1 MKTKAVLIFACVLA
15 PFSAFAESEALTTL
29 KSGPSVICKDHADR
43 GVCER
48 AINNLMGAVKN
59 ITYLNDTCE
68 ANKAIKEKM
77 DSSLKEQCE
86 TAKEITDYIS
96 SLPMK

>member
-1 MKTKAVLIFACVLA
+1 MKAKAALIFVFLLV
-15 PFSAFAESEALTTL
+15 PFSASAESEALTAL

-43 GVCER
+43 NNCER

-68 ANKAIKEKM
+68 ANSGIKEKM
-77 DSSLKEQCE
+77 NDSLKEQCK